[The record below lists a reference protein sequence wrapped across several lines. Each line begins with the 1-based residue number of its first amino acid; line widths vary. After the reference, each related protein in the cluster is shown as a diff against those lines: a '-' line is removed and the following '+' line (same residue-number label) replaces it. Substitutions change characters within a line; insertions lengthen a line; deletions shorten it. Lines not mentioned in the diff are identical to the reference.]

1 MIAPWLLYATLLAAL
16 FGAAALGIG
25 RIAQLTRRPTRGVW
39 LAAVS
44 AAVLAPLVGNLIA
57 SPAAPDAGAGWALA
71 ATSRLSLD
79 TALLMLW
86 AAASLLMITRL
97 LTTMLQLRR
106 RRRHWREA
114 AIDGTPV
121 LLTAEVGPALIGLA
135 HPRPV
140 IPEWALCLEARDR
153 ALMLLHEAEH
163 ARASDPWLLAIGAL
177 SVTLMPWNPALWWLV
192 RRLRLAV
199 EIDCDARVL
208 RSGADARAYAS
219 LLLAV
224 GERMSRSPFAW
235 ATALAEP
242 RSQLEQ
248 RILAMTSPRISRR
261 PALAITGLS
270 AAAALA
276 LLVACEAPLPDQA
289 VPTASVVAAPRASAP
304 VTVVGRQLHIG
315 DSVSYRVMEN
325 GVPATSL
332 RVVQGHAIEAQ
343 RP

>member
-114 AIDGTPV
+114 AIDGTP
-121 LLTAEVGPALIGLA
+121 
-135 HPRPV
+135 
-140 IPEWALCLEARDR
+140 DR
-153 ALMLLHEAEH
+153 K
-163 ARASDPWLLAIGAL
+163 
-177 SVTLMPWNPALWWLV
+177 
-192 RRLRLAV
+192 
-199 EIDCDARVL
+199 
-208 RSGADARAYAS
+208 
-219 LLLAV
+219 
-224 GERMSRSPFAW
+224 
-235 ATALAEP
+235 
-242 RSQLEQ
+242 
-248 RILAMTSPRISRR
+248 
-261 PALAITGLS
+261 
-270 AAAALA
+270 
-276 LLVACEAPLPDQA
+276 
-289 VPTASVVAAPRASAP
+289 SVV
-304 VTVVGRQLHIG
+304 
-315 DSVSYRVMEN
+315 
-325 GVPATSL
+325 
-332 RVVQGHAIEAQ
+332 
-343 RP
+343 